1 MLELGRLVMWAA
13 AVVAGLGVL
22 VNTMPWLAWRRDGIA
37 MPPGTEARWLAFALA
52 LGAAM
57 AALHWIRGMERARN
71 AEELRAV
78 RGGRAFEAQAGM
90 GWFLL
95 MVPLAALFA
104 FGAWAAAYKGDW
116 GLALGSLGLLALIVL
131 LGGEIVRQVLR
142 PGPMLRMDD
151 HGIDHAL
158 YGAIPWSEVVGM
170 DLQVFRSR
178 YSTHHT
184 LMLGVRGAAR
194 YLRNAPP
201 LTRWLKSRRARGGG
215 VGALALPLDFLAKDA
230 ELVYEA
236 ARALRTRLD
245 APFLEHWSSRM
256 DAREVETLL
265 RMRNLAEES
274 GRIVEELRALPAEDD
289 PASLAELDLRL
300 RAHHDRHAA
309 AMPEIRMVMEK
320 RAQRMKRDTRVA
332 WILLAVLIVAIV
344 LPLALRLLK

>member
-1 MLELGRLVMWAA
+1 MLKLGRFAAWAVA
-13 AVVAGLGVL
+13 LAAGLGVL
-22 VNTMPWLAWRRDGIA
+22 VNTMPWLAWRRDGSA

-52 LGAAM
+52 LGAAL
-57 AALHWIRGMERARN
+57 AALHWMRGMQRARN

-95 MVPLAALFA
+95 VLPVAALFA
-104 FGAWAAAYKGDW
+104 FGAWAGAHKGEL
-116 GLALGSLGLLALIVL
+116 GMALGSFGLLALIVL

-151 HGIDHAL
+151 QGIDHAL

-170 DLQVFRSR
+170 DLQVIKSR
-178 YSTHHT
+178 YSTHHV

-215 VGALALPLDFLAKDA
+215 VGALGLPLDLLAKDA
-230 ELVYEA
+230 GLVYEA
-236 ARALRTRLD
+236 ARAFRARVD
-245 APFLEHWSSRM
+245 APFLEHWNSRM
-256 DAREVETLL
+256 DAREVDALL
-265 RMRNLAEES
+265 RMRTLAEES
-274 GRIVEELRALPAEDD
+274 GRIVEELRALPAEGG
-289 PASLAELDLRL
+289 PASLAALELRL
-300 RAHHDRHAA
+300 QAHRDRQAA

-344 LPLALRLLK
+344 LPLALRLLN